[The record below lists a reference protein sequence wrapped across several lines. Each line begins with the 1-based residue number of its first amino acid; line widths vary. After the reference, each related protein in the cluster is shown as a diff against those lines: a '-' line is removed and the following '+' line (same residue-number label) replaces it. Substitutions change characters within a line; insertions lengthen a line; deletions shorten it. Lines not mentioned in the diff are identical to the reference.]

1 MTRFDRAFVWIG
13 GALFVTALAYT
24 AWWYEVALARDVMF
38 GGWRPLFI
46 DALLFT
52 IFALH
57 HSLLARPSMKA
68 TVSRLVPD
76 RLLRSTYV
84 WTASALLI
92 VVCRAWQPIGGD
104 LYHVGGWPAAINIA
118 VQLAGLLLIVL
129 SVKAI
134 DPLELAGIRNAG
146 RSGDLQA
153 GGPYRLVRHPVYLGW
168 ILIVFAAAH
177 MTADRLTFAVISSIY
192 LAIAI
197 PWEERSLEEQFGAS
211 YGRYKRIVR
220 WRLIPYVY

>member
-1 MTRFDRAFVWIG
+1 MTPFDRAFVWIG

-24 AWWYEVALARDVMF
+24 AWWYEVALARDLTF
-38 GGWRPLFI
+38 AGWRPLFI

-52 IFALH
+52 MFALH
-57 HSLLARPSMKA
+57 HSLLARPPMKA
-68 TVSRLVPD
+68 AVSRLVPD

-92 VVCRAWQPIGGD
+92 VVCGAWQPIGGD
-104 LYHVGGWPAAINIA
+104 LYHIGGWLAAINIA

-146 RSGDLQA
+146 RGGDLQA

-168 ILIVFAAAH
+168 ILIVFGQAH
-177 MTADRLTFAVISSIY
+177 MTGDRLTFAVISSIY

-211 YGRYKRIVR
+211 YERYKRIVR
-220 WRLIPYVY
+220 WRLIPHVY